1 MKRQL
6 IGLVRKC
13 GLGPLADKFRYY
25 FLLQKTSNSRRLF
38 RKKNPHAVLPPDYF
52 LYETFGLSYTSYYE
66 GGEETARWLIQYFKR
81 YVSLEN
87 EKILDWGCGLLG

>member
-1 MKRQL
+1 M
-6 IGLVRKC
+6 
-13 GLGPLADKFRYY
+13 
-25 FLLQKTSNSRRLF
+25 
-38 RKKNPHAVLPPDYF
+38 LPPDYF